1 MSTRGSLARYGLA
14 LSLGISLALPAG
26 LVHAHKPSD
35 SYLTLTP
42 HESRVDV
49 RWDVA
54 LRDLDNELGLDA
66 DDDGALTWGEVRSRH
81 RDIEAFLLPQLH
93 VGSGQARCE
102 HAGNASGPGVTHR
115 LDNHSDGTYAVLAF
129 SLDCK
134 TPPRAIEVEYR
145 LFATTDPTHRGIL
158 RIDTAGMAAAADG
171 NAANLTAV
179 LGPERPIR
187 KFELRRPAWSD
198 TLVEF
203 VTEGIGHILLGFDH
217 ILFLLALLLTSVL
230 VRGDARHGPA
240 WQGVPRLRPALLD
253 VLKIVTAFTVA
264 HSITLTLAV
273 LDVLSLPARLVE
285 SAIALTV
292 VLAGINNLMPV
303 LRERRWVAAFG
314 FGLIHGFGFAGVLK
328 DLGLPRD
335 ALAVSLFG
343 FNLGVEIGQLS
354 IVALFFPSAYKL
366 RFTGFYRRGI
376 LGLGSFAI
384 IAVATIWLLERAL
397 DLKLFGAW

>member
-1 MSTRGSLARYGLA
+1 MIARGSLARYGLA

-42 HESRVDV
+42 HEARIDV

-66 DDDGALTWGEVRSRH
+66 DDDGTLSWGEVRSRH

-93 VGSGQARCE
+93 V
-102 HAGNASGPGVTHR
+102 NSGPERCAIAVNAAGPRVTHR
-115 LDNHSDGTYAVLAF
+115 LDTHSDGTYAVLTY

-134 TPPRAIEVEYR
+134 TQPRAIEVEYR

-158 RIDTAGMAAAADG
+158 RIDSAGIAAAAEG
-171 NAANLTAV
+171 NALSRTAV
-179 LGPERPIR
+179 LGPDQPQRE
-187 KFELRRPAWSD
+187 FELRRPSWPD
-198 TLVEF
+198 TLAEF
-203 VTEGIGHILLGFDH
+203 VKEGAWHIWIGFDH

-230 VRGDARHGPA
+230 VRAEAGGKSV
-240 WQGVPRLRPALLD
+240 WKGVSRLRPALLD
-253 VLKIVTAFTVA
+253 VVKIVTAFTLA

-273 LDVLSLPARLVE
+273 LGVVSLSSRLVE
-285 SAIALTV
+285 SVIALTV
-292 VLAGINNLMPV
+292 VLAGINNLVPV

-314 FGLIHGFGFAGVLK
+314 FGLIHGFGFAGALK
-328 DLGLPRD
+328 DLGLPAD
-335 ALAVSLFG
+335 ALALSLFG
-343 FNLGVEIGQLS
+343 FNLGVEIGQLG
-354 IVALFFPSAYKL
+354 IVAVFFPLAYML
-366 RFTGFYRRGI
+366 RFTVFYRRGV
-376 LGLGSFAI
+376 LGAGSAAI
-384 IAVATIWLLERAL
+384 IAVALVWLLERAL